1 METIKAPTIKFLKD
15 LKANNTREWFK
26 DNKDRYEDVK
36 LNAKAFLADLV
47 NEMNKI
53 DVIEKSKLFRIHRD
67 VRFSKDKTPY
77 NSHISMS
84 MNREGAYR
92 RGGYFL
98 KIKPGESI
106 LACGFWGPNADDLKL
121 IRSHIAADDKPL
133 RKILA
138 SKKFK
143 DTFGS
148 LEGEQVK
155 TAPKG
160 YSKDHPSIDLLKYKQ
175 LIVTRK
181 FTDKEVK
188 DPNFIKEVVK
198 TYKSVRP
205 FFDYMS
211 DILTHDL
218 NGVPLYG

>member
-106 LACGFWGPNADDLKL
+106 LACGFWGPNPDDLKL

-143 DTFGS
+143 HTFGD